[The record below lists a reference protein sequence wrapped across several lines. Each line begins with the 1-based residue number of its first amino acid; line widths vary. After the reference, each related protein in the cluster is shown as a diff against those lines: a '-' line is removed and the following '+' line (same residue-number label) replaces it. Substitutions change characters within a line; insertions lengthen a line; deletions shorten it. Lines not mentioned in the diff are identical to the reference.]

1 MVSKQT
7 IAMEGRVLT
16 LSNMNKI
23 LWPER
28 GFTKA
33 DLISYY
39 VAVSQVLIPHLKD
52 RLLVM
57 TRYPNGVEGKSFYQK
72 NAPEHLPEW
81 IRTFTYSGTR
91 YILVEETA
99 TLVWLANQGAIEL
112 HPWLSRSSSLDCP
125 DFLIIDLDP
134 SPANS
139 YKQVVEAAL
148 AFKTLLDQFQLQSF
162 LKTSGGDGLHI
173 YVPIQPLYSYQVVR
187 ELGRVMASM
196 VVQLFPDFTT
206 IERSVEKRGDKIYL
220 DYMQNVRGKTL
231 CAPYSVRP
239 RARATVSTPLSWDE
253 IHMVKPEDFD
263 ILSTPQR
270 LQQTGDLF
278 AGVLHTKQ
286 SLDYVL
292 KQLGITNPAE
302 ARI

>member
-99 TLVWLANQGAIEL
+99 TLVWLANQGAIGFIPGCPA
-112 HPWLSRSSSLDCP
+112 HPPWT
-125 DFLIIDLDP
+125 
-134 SPANS
+134 
-139 YKQVVEAAL
+139 AL
-148 AFKTLLDQFQLQSF
+148 
-162 LKTSGGDGLHI
+162 TS
-173 YVPIQPLYSYQVVR
+173 
-187 ELGRVMASM
+187 
-196 VVQLFPDFTT
+196 
-206 IERSVEKRGDKIYL
+206 
-220 DYMQNVRGKTL
+220 
-231 CAPYSVRP
+231 
-239 RARATVSTPLSWDE
+239 
-253 IHMVKPEDFD
+253 
-263 ILSTPQR
+263 
-270 LQQTGDLF
+270 
-278 AGVLHTKQ
+278 
-286 SLDYVL
+286 
-292 KQLGITNPAE
+292 
-302 ARI
+302 

>member
-57 TRYPNGVEGKSFYQK
+57 TRYPNGVEKSLPK
-72 NAPEHLPEW
+72 KCWASPEW

-99 TLVWLANQGAIEL
+99 
-112 HPWLSRSSSLDCP
+112 
-125 DFLIIDLDP
+125 
-134 SPANS
+134 
-139 YKQVVEAAL
+139 Y
-148 AFKTLLDQFQLQSF
+148 
-162 LKTSGGDGLHI
+162 
-173 YVPIQPLYSYQVVR
+173 
-187 ELGRVMASM
+187 
-196 VVQLFPDFTT
+196 
-206 IERSVEKRGDKIYL
+206 
-220 DYMQNVRGKTL
+220 
-231 CAPYSVRP
+231 
-239 RARATVSTPLSWDE
+239 
-253 IHMVKPEDFD
+253 
-263 ILSTPQR
+263 
-270 LQQTGDLF
+270 
-278 AGVLHTKQ
+278 
-286 SLDYVL
+286 
-292 KQLGITNPAE
+292 
-302 ARI
+302 

>member
-91 YILVEETA
+91 YILVEETPHWCGWPIKGYR
-99 TLVWLANQGAIEL
+99 V
-112 HPWLSRSSSLDCP
+112 HPCCP
-125 DFLIIDLDP
+125 AHP
-134 SPANS
+134 PWT
-139 YKQVVEAAL
+139 AL
-148 AFKTLLDQFQLQSF
+148 
-162 LKTSGGDGLHI
+162 TS
-173 YVPIQPLYSYQVVR
+173 
-187 ELGRVMASM
+187 
-196 VVQLFPDFTT
+196 
-206 IERSVEKRGDKIYL
+206 
-220 DYMQNVRGKTL
+220 
-231 CAPYSVRP
+231 
-239 RARATVSTPLSWDE
+239 
-253 IHMVKPEDFD
+253 
-263 ILSTPQR
+263 
-270 LQQTGDLF
+270 
-278 AGVLHTKQ
+278 
-286 SLDYVL
+286 
-292 KQLGITNPAE
+292 
-302 ARI
+302 